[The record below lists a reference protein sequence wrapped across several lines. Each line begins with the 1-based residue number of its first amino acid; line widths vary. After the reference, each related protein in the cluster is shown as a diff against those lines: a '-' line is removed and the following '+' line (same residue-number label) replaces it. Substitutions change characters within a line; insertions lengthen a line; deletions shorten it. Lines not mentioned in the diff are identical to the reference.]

1 MKYIFVQIACYKDK
15 EVVPTI
21 QDCIAKADNP
31 KRLRF
36 GICWQKDPNDTCL
49 AEYQNKDSFKIL
61 NFHYRESRGVCWARH
76 MIQKL
81 YDGEEYILQIDS
93 HHRFVKNWDRVLL
106 RMIKETGS
114 NKPILSSYGPSYF
127 TDNLHQLDLT
137 PTKIGFHRFS
147 PAGILLQKPSYIN
160 DFKKVRHPIPARFL
174 SGHLLFTS
182 GKFIEEVPYD
192 PGLYFHGEEISM
204 AVRAYTHGYDLFHP
218 NKLVL
223 WHLYAKGQPTHH
235 AYDHDPYKHTEGPWW
250 SDLEINSV
258 RRIRTMLGTPPGID
272 EFENTKKPANLGKYG
287 LGKNRTL
294 RDYEK
299 YAGISFKFQSVHN
312 YTLQNRP
319 PPNPFIIGGEYDW
332 EKSFDQT
339 YKVVVEFAKNE
350 NSDLQGEHTF
360 WYVGAHDSTG
370 MELYRNDLQEQY
382 TQQLLKNDV
391 IRLSFNVSSSRIPQ
405 SCTIWPYSPKRGW
418 LTKTVKQI
426 NIS

>member
-1 MKYIFVQIACYKDK
+1 
-15 EVVPTI
+15 
-21 QDCIAKADNP
+21 
-31 KRLRF
+31 
-36 GICWQKDPNDTCL
+36 
-49 AEYQNKDSFKIL
+49 
-61 NFHYRESRGVCWARH
+61 
-76 MIQKL
+76 
-81 YDGEEYILQIDS
+81 
-93 HHRFVKNWDRVLL
+93 
-106 RMIKETGS
+106 
-114 NKPILSSYGPSYF
+114 
-127 TDNLHQLDLT
+127 
-137 PTKIGFHRFS
+137 
-147 PAGILLQKPSYIN
+147 
-160 DFKKVRHPIPARFL
+160 
-174 SGHLLFTS
+174 
-182 GKFIEEVPYD
+182 
-192 PGLYFHGEEISM
+192 
-204 AVRAYTHGYDLFHP
+204 
-218 NKLVL
+218 
-223 WHLYAKGQPTHH
+223 
-235 AYDHDPYKHTEGPWW
+235 
-250 SDLEINSV
+250 
-258 RRIRTMLGTPPGID
+258 MLGTPPGID